1 MSWKSSEKI
10 NWGILGCAAIAE
22 KSLIP
27 ALKKA
32 QGTELVAIAS
42 RSAAKARDWAE
53 KFNLP
58 RSYGSYED
66 LLADKEIEAVYI
78 PLPNHLHFEWTV
90 KALRAGKH
98 VLCEKPLALT
108 ASQVMEMFDEARANK
123 RQLME
128 AFMYRFHPRLA
139 KATELLESGAIGEL
153 RLVQSAFTFVFKRE
167 EDNYRWAPQMGGG
180 ALYDVGCYTINAAR
194 LAFKAEP
201 LEIRTA
207 SHLDEKTGIDLTT
220 SLLCQFSDGR
230 QSLLASSFELEFQSN
245 LEISGRE
252 GSLFLSRVFSA
263 KDFPTEII
271 LRQGEKLTSF
281 NFPPVDQY
289 QLMVEHFGQTIA
301 GRVSPLIDFHD
312 SFGNALALEKALK
325 SIRPR
330 YSPQV

>member
-1 MSWKSSEKI
+1 MTWKSSEKI
-10 NWGILGCAAIAE
+10 RWGILGCAAIAE

-27 ALKKA
+27 ALKNA
-32 QGTELVAIAS
+32 SGTELLAIAS
-42 RSAAKARDWAE
+42 RSATKARDWAE
-53 KFNLP
+53 KFSLP
-58 RSYGSYED
+58 KSYGSYED

-108 ASQVMEMFDEARANK
+108 ASQAMEMFDEARANK

-139 KATELLESGAIGEL
+139 KATELLESGAIGES
-153 RLVQSAFTFVFKRE
+153 RLVQSAFTFVFNRE
-167 EDNYRWAPQMGGG
+167 RDNYRWAPQMGGG
-180 ALYDVGCYTINAAR
+180 ALYDVGCYTVNVAR
-194 LAFKAEP
+194 LVFKAEP

-207 SHLDEKTGIDLTT
+207 SHLDERTGIDLTT
-220 SLLCQFSDGR
+220 SWLCQFSDSR
-230 QSLLASSFELEFQSN
+230 HSLLASSFELEFQSS
-245 LEISGRE
+245 LKISGRE
-252 GSLFLSRVFSA
+252 GSLFLNRVFSA
-263 KDFPTEII
+263 KDSPTEII

-289 QLMVEHFGQTIA
+289 QLMVEHFGQVV
-301 GRVSPLIDFHD
+301 GGQVSPLIDFHD

-325 SIRPR
+325 SIRSR
-330 YSPQV
+330 

>member
-1 MSWKSSEKI
+1 MGWKSSETIK
-10 NWGILGCAAIAE
+10 WGILGCAAIAE

-139 KATELLESGAIGEL
+139 KVIKLLESGAIGEP

-220 SLLCQFSDGR
+220 SLLCNFPGSR
-230 QSLLASSFELEFQSN
+230 QALLASSFELEFQSS
-245 LEISGRE
+245 LEISGEAGR
-252 GSLFLSRVFSA
+252 LYLNRVFSA
-263 KDFPTEII
+263 KDFTTEIV

-301 GRVSPLIDFHD
+301 GRVTPLVDFHD
-312 SFGNALALEKALK
+312 SFGNALVIEKALRLIQK
-325 SIRPR
+325 K
-330 YSPQV
+330 